1 MVTVDGSSLDR
12 PRYWVSVQL
21 HRSTAVPLAFGLAV
35 TAAAVA
41 LLSPAPGRSQSV
53 AAIVPHGVATERKP
67 NLDAVQLP
75 EKWAPSKG
83 RECGRHGRRARPY
96 CQGPR
101 KVPLPFGADAQR
113 AEQLELGT
121 VKAVSHLLL
130 AAPKP
135 EWVAAAGKLDE
146 PTLRWPVD
154 TGKLWRG
161 FEAKRPAKHRHRHK
175 GIDVGAPKG
184 TPIRAVQS
192 GLVVYS
198 DNEVQGY
205 GNLLVVVHP
214 DNSVGLYAH
223 CQSIYVFA
231 GQRVERGRIV
241 AEVGATGIARGA
253 HLHFEYRHK
262 GFNRDPIK
270 KFESVPCGGAIRC
283 EKEDEEAEE

>member
-1 MVTVDGSSLDR
+1 MR
-12 PRYWVSVQL
+12 VQL

-35 TAAAVA
+35 ASAALA
-41 LLSPAPGRSQSV
+41 LFAPASGRSQSV
-53 AAIVPHGVATERKP
+53 AAIVPRGVATERKP
-67 NLDAVQLP
+67 DPDAVQLP
-75 EKWAPSKG
+75 EKWAPSRG
-83 RECGRHGRRARPY
+83 RECGKHGRKARAF

-113 AEQLELGT
+113 AQQLGLGT
-121 VKAVSHLLL
+121 VKTVSHLLL

-135 EWVAAAGKLDE
+135 EWISAAGEIDE
-146 PTLRWPVD
+146 PSMHWPVD
-154 TGKLWRG
+154 IGKLWRG

-192 GLVVYS
+192 GLVAYS
-198 DNEVQGY
+198 DNEVHGY
-205 GNLLVVVHP
+205 GNLLVIIHP

-223 CQSIYVFA
+223 CQAIYVFA
-231 GQRVERGRIV
+231 GQRVERGRII

-262 GFNRDPIK
+262 GFNRDPLK
-270 KFESVPCGGAIRC
+270 KFESVPCGGAVRC
-283 EKEDEEAEE
+283 DKAEQPEEDEAEE